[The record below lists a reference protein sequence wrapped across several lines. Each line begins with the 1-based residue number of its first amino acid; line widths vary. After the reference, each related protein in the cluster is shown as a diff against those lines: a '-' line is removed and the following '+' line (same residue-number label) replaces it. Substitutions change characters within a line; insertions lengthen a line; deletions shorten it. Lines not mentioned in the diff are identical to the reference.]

1 MRRVMRRAARRK
13 VSEEMQEDFAEK
25 LRAKITTEDLQ
36 AEAQRMPSEE
46 LLAATNTRGLGK

>member
-1 MRRVMRRAARRK
+1 MRRAARRK